1 MITPLSPFMALFW
14 VLIGIAMLVIMNLKF
29 KFHNIFA
36 LLIAGIFVAI
46 MEGIP
51 FDKIVSVIQEG
62 LGSILGHL
70 ALIIIFGAIIGRF
83 MTESGA
89 SQKIADTV
97 ITHCGTR
104 FLSTGLMFIGV
115 IFGIA
120 MFYEV
125 AFLIAMPLVLNIAKK
140 ANIPY
145 MKLVV
150 PTVVGATMGHSLFP
164 PQPGPVALISA
175 FQADIVQVYMY
186 GVIVIIP
193 ALFCAGILLPKLLP
207 SIKAIPLN
215 AMIKPVEEKA
225 PETLPS
231 FGISILIPL
240 IPAVLMITAS
250 LVKTLMGPASQ
261 AAKICNFLGSAEI
274 SMLLATITAIWFL
287 GIKRG
292 MTPNNVHHYV
302 SDSIAKIANVLFV
315 ISAGGI
321 LKQVIIVSGVGDHI
335 VNIMSDVPLS
345 PFIVAW
351 IITAIIRILTGQGAV
366 AAITSAGIVAPMVS
380 AFHLNPALMC
390 LAVACGSNTITLMY
404 DGGFL
409 LFKETFGI
417 SMKDTFK
424 TWGLLELISSLVGLG
439 MVLLLSTMIG

>member
-1 MITPLSPFMALFW
+1 MSPLVSLLW
-14 VLIGIAMLVIMNLKF
+14 VLVGIVILIVLNIKY
-29 KFHNIFA
+29 KFHNVFA

-51 FDKIVSVIQEG
+51 LDKIVSVIQQG
-62 LGSILGHL
+62 LGGIMGHL
-70 ALIIIFGAIIGRF
+70 ALIIIFGAIIGKF

-89 SQKIADTV
+89 SQQIADTV
-97 ITHCGTR
+97 IRRCGTR
-104 FLSTGLMFIGV
+104 YLPLGLIFIGV

-125 AFLIAMPLVLNIAKK
+125 AFLIAMPLVMNIAKK

-145 MKLVV
+145 MKLVI

-175 FQADIVQVYMY
+175 FHADIVQVYIY
-186 GVIVIIP
+186 GAIVLIP
-193 ALFCAGILLPKLLP
+193 ALFCAGILLPRFLP
-207 SIKAIPLN
+207 GIAQMPLN
-215 AMIKPVEEKA
+215 AMIKPVEEKPA
-225 PETLPS
+225 NQLPS
-231 FGISILIPL
+231 FGISIAIPL
-240 IPAVLMITAS
+240 IPAILMIMAS
-250 LVKTLMGPASQ
+250 VAKTLLGNGNELVKL
-261 AAKICNFLGSAEI
+261 CDFLGSAEI
-274 SMLLATITAIWFL
+274 SMLLATLVAIWSL
-287 GIKRG
+287 GSRRG
-292 MTPNNVHHYV
+292 MTSESITANVA
-302 SDSIAKIANVLFV
+302 DSIARISNVLFV

-321 LKQVIIVSGVGDHI
+321 LKQVIIDSGVGDHI
-335 VNIMSDVPLS
+335 VQVMSHVNCS

-351 IITAIIRILTGQGAV
+351 VITAIIRILTGQGAV
-366 AAITSAGIVAPMVS
+366 AAITSAGIVAPMID
-380 AFHLNPALMC
+380 AFNMNPALMA

-424 TWGLLELISSLVGLG
+424 TWGLLELINSVVGLLAVI
-439 MVLLLSTMIG
+439 VLSWFI

>member
-1 MITPLSPFMALFW
+1 MSPYMSLLW
-14 VLIGIAMLVIMNLKF
+14 VLVGIALLVVMNLKF
-29 KFHNIFA
+29 KVHNIFA
-36 LLIAGIFVAI
+36 LLISGIFVAI

-51 FDKIVSVIQEG
+51 LDKIISVIQEG

-70 ALIIIFGAIIGRF
+70 ALIIIFGAIIGKF

-89 SQKIADTV
+89 SQQIADTV
-97 ITHCGTR
+97 IRRCGTKY
-104 FLSTGLMFIGV
+104 LSIGLMFIGV

-175 FQADIVQVYMY
+175 FNADIVQVYMY

-193 ALFCAGILLPKLLP
+193 ALFCAGILLPKFVP
-207 SIKAIPLN
+207 SISAIPLN
-215 AMIKPVEEKA
+215 AMIKPVAEKSSD
-225 PETLPS
+225 ELPS
-231 FGISILIPL
+231 FGISMFIPL
-240 IPAVLMITAS
+240 IPAVLMIAAS
-250 LVKTLMGPASQ
+250 VVKGFLSDSSQLVK
-261 AAKICNFLGSAEI
+261 ICTFLGSAEI
-274 SMLLATITAIWFL
+274 SMLLATVAAIWLL
-287 GIKRG
+287 GVKRG
-292 MTPNNVHHYV
+292 MTSHGITGCV
-302 SDSIAKIANVLFV
+302 SDSIAQIANVLFV

-335 VNIMSDVPLS
+335 VSIMDQVNLS
-345 PFIVAW
+345 PFIIAW

-380 AFHLNPALMC
+380 ALHLNPALMC
-390 LAVACGSNTITLMY
+390 LVVACGSNTITLMY

-424 TWGLLELISSLVGLG
+424 TWGLLELINSVVGLIV
-439 MVLLLSTMIG
+439 VLILNGIIS

>member
-1 MITPLSPFMALFW
+1 MSPFLALFW
-14 VLIGIAMLVIMNLKF
+14 VLVGIALLVVMNLKY

-51 FDKIVSVIQEG
+51 LDKVVSVVQDG

-70 ALIIIFGAIIGRF
+70 ALIILFGAIIGKF

-89 SQKIADTV
+89 SQQIADKV
-97 ITHCGTR
+97 IERCGTR
-104 FLSTGLMFIGV
+104 FLSVGLIFIGV

-145 MKLVV
+145 MKLVI

-164 PQPGPVALISA
+164 PQPGPVALIGA
-175 FQADIVQVYMY
+175 FNADIVQVYLY
-186 GVIVIIP
+186 GILVIIP
-193 ALFCAGILLPKLLP
+193 ALFCAGILLPKYLP
-207 SIKAIPLN
+207 GIKTIPLN
-215 AMIKPVEEKA
+215 SLLKPVEEK
-225 PETLPS
+225 EIQNLPS

-240 IPAVLMITAS
+240 IPAVLMIVAS
-250 LVKTLMGPASQ
+250 IIKGFMPEGSMPVKLCT
-261 AAKICNFLGSAEI
+261 FFGSAEI
-274 SMLLATITAIWFL
+274 SMLLATLAAIWFL
-287 GIKRG
+287 GAKRG
-292 MTPNNVHHYV
+292 MMPEEITHCV
-302 SDSIAKIANVLFV
+302 SDAISKIANVLFV

-335 VNIMSDVPLS
+335 VDIMSNVPLS

-424 TWGLLELISSLVGLG
+424 TWGLLELINSVIGLV
-439 MVLLLSTMIG
+439 MVLILSLFIA